1 MAPGSNLPPELLDA
15 AVEMI
20 AESGRIGKLV
30 VRGTSMLPTLGEGQT
45 VAVDFSPE
53 RLTRGDVIVF
63 RQHDDLVVHR
73 LVGYGSRD
81 GRAYYRA
88 RGDGRGY
95 LDPPLYP
102 ERVAGRVVAALC
114 DRGVWRSLRGSAARL
129 YGLQFAWH
137 NYCWA
142 AAGVLARAVE
152 RVLSRVRLRLPVAA
166 AVQALDHGLL
176 RVAHRFLFVLVHREI
191 SRPEQAEAGR

>member
-1 MAPGSNLPPELLDA
+1 MAISPDA
-15 AVEMI
+15 DAQPAVN
-20 AESGRIGKLV
+20 G
-30 VRGTSMLPTLGEGQT
+30 
-45 VAVDFSPE
+45 VAQMD
-53 RLTRGDVIVF
+53 
-63 RQHDDLVVHR
+63 
-73 LVGYGSRD
+73 
-81 GRAYYRA
+81 
-88 RGDGRGY
+88 
-95 LDPPLYP
+95 
-102 ERVAGRVVAALC
+102 
-114 DRGVWRSLRGSAARL
+114 AARL

>member
-1 MAPGSNLPPELLDA
+1 MPPGSNLPPELLDA
-15 AVEMI
+15 AVEML

-73 LVGYGSRD
+73 LVGHGKRD

-95 LDPPLYP
+95 LDPPLDP
-102 ERVAGRVVAALC
+102 ERVVGRVVAQC
-114 DRGVWRSLRGSAARL
+114 DREVWRSLRGIAARL

-142 AAGVLARAVE
+142 AAGVLARAAE
-152 RVLSRVRLRLPVAA
+152 RVLSRVRLRLPLAA

-176 RVAHRFLFVLVHREI
+176 RVAHRFLFVLAHREI

>member
-1 MAPGSNLPPELLDA
+1 MLDA

-20 AESGRIGKLV
+20 ADSRRIGKLV

-53 RLTRGDVIVF
+53 RLKRGDVIVF

-81 GRAYYRA
+81 GRTYYRA

-102 ERVAGRVVAALC
+102 ERVAGRVVALR
-114 DRGVWRSLRGSAARL
+114 DRGAWRSLRGGAARL

-137 NYCWA
+137 DYCWA
-142 AAGVLARAVE
+142 AAGVLARAGE
-152 RVLSRVRLRLPVAA
+152 RMLSRVHLRAPLTT
-166 AVQALDHGLL
+166 AVQRLDQGLL
-176 RVAHRFLFVLVHREI
+176 RVAHRLLFVLVHRPI
-191 SRPEQAEAGR
+191 GRPEEAEAAR

>member
-1 MAPGSNLPPELLDA
+1 MSPGSNLPPELLDA

-53 RLTRGDVIVF
+53 RLMRGDLIVF

-73 LVGYGSRD
+73 LVGYGNRD

-102 ERVAGRVVAALC
+102 ESVAGRVVALSDGDA
-114 DRGVWRSLRGSAARL
+114 WRSLRGSAARL

-152 RVLSRVRLRLPVAA
+152 RLLSRVRLRLPLA
-166 AVQALDHGLL
+166 AVVQAVDHRLL
-176 RVAHRFLFVLVHREI
+176 RMAHRFLFVLAHREI
-191 SRPEQAEAGR
+191 PRPEQAEAGR